1 MRFLQILLQE
11 AGVDPGYA
19 MWVQSHLLDLE
30 NSHDGAI
37 GCMPMPHFKMD
48 FAPPLKQRE
57 GEKER
62 KTENR
67 ERMGRN
73 KKEEEE

>member
-1 MRFLQILLQE
+1 MCGCSRTRWI
-11 AGVDPGYA
+11 
-19 MWVQSHLLDLE
+19 LE

-48 FAPPLKQRE
+48 FAPPLRQRE

-62 KTENR
+62 EREKR

-73 KKEEEE
+73 RKEEEEYKEDKKK